1 MSVASA
7 LGCGAAFLRHLS
19 SGSRSGSTLILLRA
33 GRTKPRPYSSSL
45 ARCAAP
51 EPPDVSRLADTA
63 RISLT
68 PEEVEQFAPKI
79 RQVIDWFGQLQAVD
93 LESIEPSLRAD
104 TDASTSQREDAPET
118 FGNREAI
125 IAAVPSYDDP
135 YIKVPKVLNKE

>member
-79 RQVIDWFGQLQAVD
+79 RQVIDWYARSPSDCLDNFRL
-93 LESIEPSLRAD
+93 SIWKA
-104 TDASTSQREDAPET
+104 
-118 FGNREAI
+118 
-125 IAAVPSYDDP
+125 
-135 YIKVPKVLNKE
+135 LNLHFELVHNL